1 MIDDPTPTK
10 APAAP
15 PTVAPR
21 RFIGLRRFGRR
32 FASLGGK
39 GWGRI
44 RKARD
49 ADGAA
54 QTGLHRLIDLHAAS
68 VAGDAMIAVALAGTI
83 FFNLPV
89 GEARLKV
96 GLYLLVTMA
105 PFALLAP
112 MVGPILD
119 RFRHGRRYALATTM
133 LARAFLAWLI
143 ADQLDTWLLYPAA
156 FGVLVLSRAYG
167 VARSAAVPRL
177 LPPRLTLVEANARG
191 SLAGT
196 LAAGIAGGLAIMLA
210 QFGGQW
216 ALRGAAVVFAVGMIV
231 ALRLPPLTDSQ
242 RPETLPRIFQLP
254 GHRSTVRLFSTEIW
268 TAVVATSALRALYG
282 FLTLYFAFRTREDDL
297 GPSATVALGIVVG
310 ALGLG
315 TLTAT
320 VVGTRLKLRH
330 PLRLHLGAVLVATG
344 CCAIAAVTYSLPAAA
359 ALAFVTAAASGL
371 CKFGVD
377 AVIGEGVSEDH
388 RASAFGHS
396 ETLLQLA
403 WVLGGSIGLIPLA
416 GHWGLGLAAGCVGV
430 AALTASR
437 LWVVARRNLQPSKTR
452 TV

>member
-1 MIDDPTPTK
+1 MDTMIDDSAPTT
-10 APAAP
+10 ASTAP
-15 PTVAPR
+15 PTVAAR
-21 RFIGLRRFGRR
+21 RFVGVRRFGRR
-32 FASLGGK
+32 ISAAGSK
-39 GWGRI
+39 SWGWI

-49 ADGAA
+49 ADGAG
-54 QTGLHRLIDLHAAS
+54 QTGMHRLIDLHAAS

-96 GLYLLVTMA
+96 GLYLLITMA

-143 ADQLDTWLLYPAA
+143 AGQLDTWVLYPAA

-177 LPPRLTLVEANARG
+177 LPPRLTLLEANARG

-196 LAAGIAGGLAIMLA
+196 IAAGIAGGLAIMLA

-216 ALRGAAVVFAVGMIV
+216 ALRGAAAVFLIGMIA
-231 ALRLPPLTDSQ
+231 ALRLPPRADSQ

-254 GHRSTVRLFSTEIW
+254 GHKSTVRLFSIEIW

-297 GPSATVALGIVVG
+297 GLSATLALGIVVG

-320 VVGTRLKLRH
+320 VIGTRLKLRH
-330 PLRLHLGAVLVATG
+330 PLRLHVTAVLVATG
-344 CCAIAAVTYSLPAAA
+344 CCAIAAFTYSLPAAA
-359 ALAFVTAAASGL
+359 ALAFVTAASSGL

-377 AVIGEGVSEDH
+377 AVIQQGSSEEY

-403 WVLGGSIGLIPLA
+403 WVLGGAIGLIPLA
-416 GHWGLGLAAGCVGV
+416 GPWGLGLASACVGA
-430 AALTASR
+430 AALLSGK
-437 LWVVARRNLQPSKTR
+437 LWLSARKRSP
-452 TV
+452 

>member
-1 MIDDPTPTK
+1 MNTMIDDSAPAK
-10 APAAP
+10 APTAP
-15 PTVAPR
+15 PPTAGAR
-21 RFIGLRRFGRR
+21 RFTGVRRFGRR
-32 FASLGGK
+32 FTAVGRK

-54 QTGLHRLIDLHAAS
+54 QTGMHRLIDLHAAS

-96 GLYLLVTMA
+96 GLYLLITMA

-177 LPPRLTLVEANARG
+177 LPGRLTLVEANARG

-196 LAAGIAGGLAIMLA
+196 LAAGIAVGLAIMLA
-210 QFGGQW
+210 QFGGEW
-216 ALRGAAVVFAVGMIV
+216 ALRGASVVFVVGMIS
-231 ALRLPPLTDSQ
+231 ALRLPPLADSQ
-242 RPETLPRIFQLP
+242 RPETLPRMFQLP
-254 GHRSTVRLFSTEIW
+254 GHKSSVRLFDTEIW
-268 TAVVATSALRALYG
+268 TAVVATAALRALYG

-297 GPSATVALGIVVG
+297 GLPAVVALGIVAG

-330 PLRLHLGAVLVATG
+330 PLRLHVTAVLVATG
-344 CCAIAAVTYSLPAAA
+344 CCAIAAFTYSLPAAA
-359 ALAFVTAAASGL
+359 ALAFVTATASGL

-377 AVIGEGVSEDH
+377 AVIQQRVAEEY

-403 WVLGGSIGLIPLA
+403 WVLGGAIGLIPLV
-416 GHWGLGLAAGCVGV
+416 GHLGLGLAAVCVGA
-430 AALTASR
+430 AALAATR
-437 LWVVARRNLQPSKTR
+437 LWVSTRR
-452 TV
+452 

>member
-1 MIDDPTPTK
+1 M
-10 APAAP
+10 
-15 PTVAPR
+15 
-21 RFIGLRRFGRR
+21 LRQLGRNLSSAGR
-32 FASLGGK
+32 KSM
-39 GWGRI
+39 GRI
-44 RKARD
+44 RKARN
-49 ADGAA
+49 ADGAS

-68 VAGDAMIAVALAGTI
+68 VAGDVMIAVALAGTI

-112 MVGPILD
+112 AVGPILD

-143 ADQLDTWLLYPAA
+143 ADQLDTWVLYPAA

-177 LPPRLTLVEANARG
+177 LPGRLTLVEANARG

-196 LAAGIAGGLAIMLA
+196 IAAGIAGGLAIMLA
-210 QFGGQW
+210 QLGGEW
-216 ALRGAAVVFAVGMIV
+216 ALRGAAVVFVVGMIA

-254 GHRSTVRLFSTEIW
+254 GHKSNIRLFSTEIW

-297 GPSATVALGIVVG
+297 GFSATVALGIVIG

-315 TLTAT
+315 TFTAT
-320 VVGTRLKLRH
+320 VIGTRLKLRH
-330 PLRLHLGAVLVATG
+330 PLRLHITAVTVATV
-344 CCAIAAVTYSLPAAA
+344 CCGAAALTYSLPAAA
-359 ALAFVTAAASGL
+359 GLAFITALSSGL

-377 AVIGEGVSEDH
+377 AVIGKGVPEEH

-403 WVLGGSIGLIPLA
+403 WVVGGAIGLIPLA
-416 GHWGLGLAAGCVGV
+416 GHWGLGLAAACLAAAAVV
-430 AALTASR
+430 ALR
-437 LWVVARRNLQPSKTR
+437 LWTVARR
-452 TV
+452 